1 MHDLINAV
9 LLVKPDSHE
18 WDYMWDELAKHKSSR
33 NLPEPTVAENFGEVW
48 QYMETQEHRS
58 FWSGKQFYHCFRHR
72 LHPVEGVNCRVRIP
86 ASRDFNRDETQFA
99 FHP

>member
-9 LLVKPDSHE
+9 LLVKPDSNE
-18 WDYMWDELAKHKSSR
+18 WDYMWDELAKHNSNR
-33 NLPEPTVAENFGEVW
+33 NLPDPTVAENFGEMW

-58 FWSGKQFYHCFRHR
+58 LWSGKQLFHCFRHR
-72 LHPVEGVNCRVRIP
+72 LHPVKGANLRIKIP
-86 ASRDFNRDETQFA
+86 ASRDFNRDDTQFA